1 MYKIGNICR
10 KASQQLN
17 ILKRLGP
24 YLDRLSKLTIFH
36 TFILSNF
43 NFCPLAYGI
52 LAQRE
57 ILKKNWKSAG
67 TSTPFCVWGLFELI
81 RTIIRKGLG
90 AFPTDK
96 RQRTMALETFKIINQ
111 LTPVCLQNLVNV
123 KKSKYS
129 FRYNNIV
136 DIPRVKTTTYGK
148 KSFRYAAAEMGNCL
162 PDHFRT
168 ESSFSQFKSLIQSW
182 NGTECHCSACR

>member
-1 MYKIGNICR
+1 MP
-10 KASQQLN
+10 SLQ
-17 ILKRLGP
+17 
-24 YLDRLSKLTIFH
+24 
-36 TFILSNF
+36 
-43 NFCPLAYGI
+43 
-52 LAQRE
+52 
-57 ILKKNWKSAG
+57 
-67 TSTPFCVWGLFELI
+67 I
-81 RTIIRKGLG
+81 R
-90 AFPTDK
+90 

-136 DIPRVKTTTYGK
+136 DIPQVNTTIYGK
-148 KSFRYAAAEMGNCL
+148 KSFRYAAAAMWNSL

-182 NGTECHCSACR
+182 NGTECRCSACR